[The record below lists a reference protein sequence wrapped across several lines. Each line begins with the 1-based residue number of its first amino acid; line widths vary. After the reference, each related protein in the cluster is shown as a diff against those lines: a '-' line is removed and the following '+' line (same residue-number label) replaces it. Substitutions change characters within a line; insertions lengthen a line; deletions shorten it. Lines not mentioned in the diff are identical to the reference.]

1 MEISEFLERSST
13 EELTVQKAVVES
25 LAADKAE
32 QDERIGTLQAENN
45 LLRGEIA
52 GLKQQ
57 IGELKKSLTK
67 VGDLLSAN
75 AEGETSSKIALLD
88 RNYEIDDRFIRETR
102 DHVLEVIKEARD
114 AAEKEGR
121 IRRAQVLEGVL
132 VANEPSGNLLKRRQ
146 ALQKLFND
154 NGNILT
160 GLVIE
165 QLEKDGIS
173 HKNGETY
180 LLPVEIIKRTYW

>member
-45 LLRGEIA
+45 LLRGEIS

-88 RNYEIDDRFIRETR
+88 RNSEIDDRFI
-102 DHVLEVIKEARD
+102 
-114 AAEKEGR
+114 
-121 IRRAQVLEGVL
+121 
-132 VANEPSGNLLKRRQ
+132 
-146 ALQKLFND
+146 
-154 NGNILT
+154 
-160 GLVIE
+160 
-165 QLEKDGIS
+165 
-173 HKNGETY
+173 
-180 LLPVEIIKRTYW
+180 